1 MDRIN
6 NNFSNYS
13 AWHYRLVYSESAR
26 YSCIR
31 LCFYRSKL
39 LPRVH
44 QSHDGLPEAVHH
56 AELELVQNAAFTDP
70 DDSSAWFYH
79 TWLLGSQGEHRPA
92 QLLYLRSDKGA
103 LTLATSK
110 EVTSDEI
117 RLMIGDS
124 ESVTWRPGPR
134 FR

>member
-13 AWHYRLVYSESAR
+13 AWHYR
-26 YSCIR
+26 
-31 LCFYRSKL
+31 SKL
-39 LPRVH
+39 LPKVH

-56 AELELVQNAAFTDP
+56 TELELVQNAAFTDP

-79 TWLLGSQGEHRPA
+79 TWLLGNEGEHKGP
-92 QLLYLRSDKGA
+92 QLLYVKTDQGT
-103 LTLATSK
+103 LTVATSK
-110 EVTSDEI
+110 EVSSDQM
-117 RLMIGDS
+117 RVRIGDT
-124 ESVTWRPGPR
+124 ETVTWRPGPR